1 MKKKEY
7 KKEEYYMKEI
17 DASIFQSLEKVKRF
31 IKETTGESPGSK
43 EIANALQK
51 YFVLNEIKEHVI
63 MEREALDMEE

>member
-1 MKKKEY
+1 
-7 KKEEYYMKEI
+7 MKEI

-63 MEREALDMEE
+63 MEREALDLKE